1 MSDDN
6 WFQAATH
13 SGSVETGKWYDVKLT
28 VAGDSV
34 KAWLDDE
41 LVFDEVL
48 KQINN

>member
-28 VAGDSV
+28 VAGYSV

-48 KQINN
+48 KQINS